1 MQLRTDL
8 PAIAGGQPAFERPVP
23 IVVPEGLVAPDFAN
37 EMLDIFRSGQLTNG
51 ARVRRFEDVAA
62 EYLSVPYCVAVS
74 SCTSGLLLVLR
85 ALGLRGEVILPSF
98 TFHATAHSVIWN
110 GLKPVFADCDLE
122 TFCLDAESARTR
134 SSKETAAIIGAHLF
148 GSPAPVAEL
157 ERLAADLNVPLIF
170 DAAHAFG
177 SRAHQRPIGNFGTAE
192 VFSFTPT
199 KLVVAGEGGLIA
211 THNAELARTLR
222 LARNYG
228 DEGTYDPEI
237 MGLNARMSEFHA
249 ALAYG
254 GLRNLEERIER
265 RNQICQRYRS
275 NLSCVP
281 GIQFQCNRAG
291 TRSACKD
298 FSILVDETEFG
309 ESRNWL
315 CRALTAE
322 NIGTRRYF
330 HPPVH
335 RQKLYRAIW
344 DERPLPNTDRI
355 SERIINLPLYSTL
368 GDEEVDRIAGAIVR
382 AQAFANKSAFHLYP
396 SAVTENR
403 KTIGMA
409 GG

>member
-1 MQLRTDL
+1 MPLRTDL
-8 PAIAGGQPAFERPVP
+8 PAIAGGRPAFERLVP
-23 IVVPEGLVAPDFAN
+23 IVVPEGLVAPDFAEEALN
-37 EMLDIFRSGQLTNG
+37 ILRTGQLTNG
-51 ARVRRFEDVAA
+51 ARVRRFEDAAA

-98 TFHATAHSVIWN
+98 TFYATAHSVVWS

-134 SSKETAAIIGAHLF
+134 SSKETSAIIAVHLF

-157 ERLAADLNVPLIF
+157 ERLAADWNVPLIF

-228 DEGTYDPEI
+228 DDGTYDPEQL
-237 MGLNARMSEFHA
+237 GLNARMSEFHA

-254 GLRNLEERIER
+254 GLKNVEERIER
-265 RNQICQRYRS
+265 RDQICRRYRS

-281 GIQFQCNRAG
+281 GIQFQHIRRDSQSTCNH
-291 TRSACKD
+291 
-298 FSILVDETEFG
+298 FSILVDEIAFR

-315 CRALTAE
+315 FRALIAE
-322 NIGTRRYF
+322 NIGVRRYF
-330 HPPVH
+330 YPPVH

-344 DERPLPNTDRI
+344 DEQPLPNTELI
-355 SERIINLPLYSTL
+355 SGRIINLPIYSSLT
-368 GDEEVDRIAGAIVR
+368 DEEVDRISAAIMR
-382 AQAFANKSAFHLYP
+382 AQAFASKSAFQLDP
-396 SAVTENR
+396 SAVAEDR
-403 KTIGMA
+403 KALGMA
-409 GG
+409 GD